1 MAPQHPAGCSCGD
14 EDAHVLLDGTL
25 NFLFQHVDRD
35 KVVALNADES
45 TEGKV
50 VIRPWDQRN
59 QDDEWLESDADEQL
73 ILHVPFTGSIK
84 LRSILIKTGP
94 AGYTPDKMLVFAN
107 QLLDFDEATSQDVT
121 QSFDV
126 AATKEVVEYAVR
138 PAKFPSVRSLTLFFP
153 SNHGEATTRVSFVG
167 FKGEY
172 SALTRDPI
180 ITVYEA
186 QANPADHA
194 KLPGLDTASHSRIG

>member
-59 QDDEWLESDADEQL
+59 QDGASFSPLPHLEPRGNE
-73 ILHVPFTGSIK
+73 
-84 LRSILIKTGP
+84 P
-94 AGYTPDKMLVFAN
+94 AG
-107 QLLDFDEATSQDVT
+107 
-121 QSFDV
+121 
-126 AATKEVVEYAVR
+126 
-138 PAKFPSVRSLTLFFP
+138 
-153 SNHGEATTRVSFVG
+153 
-167 FKGEY
+167 
-172 SALTRDPI
+172 
-180 ITVYEA
+180 
-186 QANPADHA
+186 
-194 KLPGLDTASHSRIG
+194 